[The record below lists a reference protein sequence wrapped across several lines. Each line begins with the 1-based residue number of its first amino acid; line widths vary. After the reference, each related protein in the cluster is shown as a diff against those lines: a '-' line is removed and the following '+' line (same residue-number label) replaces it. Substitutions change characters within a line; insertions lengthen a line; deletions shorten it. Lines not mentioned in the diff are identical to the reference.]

1 MNTILNKENVNQL
14 IFEQYHSFDIRQL
27 TQSDRDS
34 MVEHF
39 LRLDKED
46 AYLRFNM
53 YISENSIEVYFSRI
67 DWKKHDFIGF
77 FDDQNILRGIS
88 QLSSTEEIKIASL
101 GISVEKSYQS
111 KGLGF
116 CLLISSVSYAKDKG
130 FNYIAI
136 EYAAKNYRILS
147 WVKRAGFAI
156 KRRGCEMSSIFSTSS
171 IK

>member
-1 MNTILNKENVNQL
+1 MNNILNKENVNKE
-14 IFEQYHSFDIRQL
+14 IFDKYHGFDIRIL
-27 TQSDRDS
+27 KPTDKDA
-34 MVEHF
+34 MVQHF

-53 YISENSIEVYFSRI
+53 YISANSIGFYLSFI
-67 DWKKHDFIGF
+67 DWQKNDFIGF
-77 FDDQNILRGIS
+77 FDEHNILRGVS
-88 QLSSTEEIKIASL
+88 QLSSTEEKQIASL

-111 KGLGF
+111 KGFGF

-130 FNYIAI
+130 YKYISI

-147 WVKRAGFAI
+147 WVKRAGFDI